1 MYPLVNSTG
10 PFRPAEGILFQPL
23 EREAV
28 FLNTRSEKYFGL
40 DPVGTRIWSLLVE
53 TQDVETTVKA
63 MLREYDVEEGRLRQ
77 DVAALIGRMQ
87 ERGLLDG
94 SR

>member
-1 MYPLVNSTG
+1 MHPFVNSTG
-10 PFRPAEGILFQPL
+10 PFRTAEGILFQPL

-28 FLNTRSEKYFGL
+28 FLNLKSEKYFGL

-53 TQDVETTVKA
+53 TQDVETTVQTL
-63 MLREYDVEEGRLRQ
+63 LREYDVEEIRLRK
-77 DVAALIGRMQ
+77 DVAALIDRMQ
-87 ERGLLDG
+87 ERGLLDP

>member
-1 MYPLVNSTG
+1 MRPSVNSTG
-10 PFRPAEGILFQPL
+10 PFRTAEGILFQPL

-28 FLNTRSEKYFGL
+28 FLNLKSEKYFGL

-53 TQDVETTVKA
+53 TQDVELTVQTL
-63 MLREYDVEEGRLRQ
+63 LREYDVEEIRLRN

-87 ERGLLDG
+87 ERGLLDA